1 MAGHAI
7 VQPHGRNRE
16 MTATRHTA
24 EELAIID
31 EELAA
36 IDAAVQAHIAAELAE
51 ASANPHRQSE
61 WLAILEETAAVRE
74 WNKLLETPGYV
85 ERDLSQVR
93 MFIEAQ
99 SDELVHIADDMR
111 TGDIPLVP
119 MEDRMIHSDDHPFC
133 GDATCPCRNDIE
145 LFNEFI
151 NEPVLNGLL
160 TTEEALRILW
170 NEHV

>member
-1 MAGHAI
+1 
-7 VQPHGRNRE
+7 
-16 MTATRHTA
+16 MTNDTRHTA

-51 ASANPHRQSE
+51 ASANPRKQSE
-61 WLAILEETAAVRE
+61 WLTILEETAAIRE

-85 ERDLSQVR
+85 QRDLSQVR
-93 MFIEAQ
+93 MFIEVQQEDLA
-99 SDELVHIADDMR
+99 HIADDIR
-111 TGDIPLVP
+111 TRDIPLVP
-119 MEDRMIHSDDHPFC
+119 MEDRLIHSDEHPFC
-133 GDATCPCRNDIE
+133 DDATCPCRNDIE
-145 LFNEFI
+145 LFNDFI

-170 NEHV
+170 NEQV

>member
-1 MAGHAI
+1 
-7 VQPHGRNRE
+7 
-16 MTATRHTA
+16 MTTTRHTA

-51 ASANPHRQSE
+51 ARANPRKQSE
-61 WLAILEETAAVRE
+61 WLILLEETAAIRD

-85 ERDLSQVR
+85 QRDLRDVR

-99 SDELVHIADDMR
+99 QEELVHIADDIAS
-111 TGDIPLVP
+111 GDIPLVP
-119 MEDRMIHSDDHPFC
+119 MEDRLIHSDDHPFC
-133 GDATCPCRNDIE
+133 GDATCPCRNDVE

-170 NEHV
+170 NEQV